1 VQVLG
6 AVTQGR
12 RPPRVN
18 WLARSLLGAIAA
30 YRTGDLV
37 ALLSALAVS
46 GVGLGLF
53 TLPFFTVALSRV
65 APHETGSA
73 AGLLNAV
80 QQLGATLGVA
90 VLGSV
95 FLAGHGDA
103 TSAVE
108 RSFWLALGL
117 VAAAAVAAAIMCA
130 RVRPSEPL
138 GEGACDSAP
147 AGAQEQQDTDE
158 PVRGQ

>member
-1 VQVLG
+1 M
-6 AVTQGR
+6 
-12 RPPRVN
+12 
-18 WLARSLLGAIAA
+18 
-30 YRTGDLV
+30 
-37 ALLSALAVS
+37 LSALAVS

-53 TLPFFTVALSRV
+53 TFPFFTVALSRV
-65 APHETGSA
+65 APHETRSA

-108 RSFWLALGL
+108 RSFWVALGL
-117 VAAAAVAAAIMCA
+117 VAAAVVAAAIM
-130 RVRPSEPL
+130 VRPSVL
-138 GEGACDSAP
+138 IRSGDSAP
-147 AGAQEQQDTDE
+147 ACAQEQQAADE

>member
-1 VQVLG
+1 
-6 AVTQGR
+6 
-12 RPPRVN
+12 
-18 WLARSLLGAIAA
+18 
-30 YRTGDLV
+30 V
-37 ALLSALAVS
+37 ASRWPLLSALAVS

-53 TLPFFTVALSRV
+53 TVPFFTVALSRV
-65 APHETGSA
+65 AAHETGSA

-95 FLAGHGDA
+95 FLAGHGAA

-108 RSFWLALGL
+108 RSFWVALGL
-117 VAAAAVAAAIMCA
+117 VTAAAVAAAIMCF
-130 RVRPSEPL
+130 RVRPSVPL
-138 GEGACDSAP
+138 GSGGNRRADDTAP
-147 AGAQEQQDTDE
+147 ARVQEQQDADE